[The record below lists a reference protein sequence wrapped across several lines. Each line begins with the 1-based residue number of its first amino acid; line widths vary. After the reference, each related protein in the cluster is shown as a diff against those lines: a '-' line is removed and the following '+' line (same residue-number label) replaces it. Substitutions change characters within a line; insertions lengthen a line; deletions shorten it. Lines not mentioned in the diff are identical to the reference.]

1 MKKHSKLVVRAF
13 SFLLAAVLL
22 VSPLTLGME
31 AHAADITVVGIA
43 TPVVDKG
50 AADTTVTNQNTTT
63 TVIKKGT
70 TTASYLFVR
79 SGAGT
84 KYDTI
89 TGLRKGTAVNILEE
103 KDGWYRIESGWISSK
118 YVKLKDSS
126 SASSSTP
133 SSSSTSKKEGN
144 ATVTASLLF
153 IRKDPST
160 NYKAVGMLKKG
171 DRIQV
176 LETNGNWIKI
186 KDGWVYSEYVAL
198 DNGSSLYSEKK
209 NAIVTANELNIRE
222 TPRTDAKKLGTL
234 RKNQRVEVLETSGE
248 WIRTNYGWINK
259 NFVKLVDAAS
269 ANNTGT
275 VRAMALNVRKGPGT
289 NYDVV
294 GAVRIGEKVTILENQ
309 GDWLRISSGW
319 INADYVKIGG

>member
-1 MKKHSKLVVRAF
+1 MKKYSKLVVRAF

-31 AHAADITVVGIA
+31 VHAADASAETVLK
-43 TPVVDKG
+43 T
-50 AADTTVTNQNTTT
+50 
-63 TVIKKGT
+63 GT

-79 SGAGT
+79 SGAGSNF
-84 KYDTI
+84 DRV
-89 TGLRKGTAVNILEE
+89 TGLWRGASVDILEE
-103 KDGWYRIESGWISSK
+103 KDGWYRISSGWISSK
-118 YVKLKDSS
+118 YVKLEDASSSNS
-126 SASSSTP
+126 SASNSST
-133 SSSSTSKKEGN
+133 TSKVGN

-160 NYKAVGMLKKG
+160 NYSAVGMLRKG

-186 KDGWVYSEYVAL
+186 KDGWVYSEYVAM

-209 NAIVTANELNIRE
+209 NAIVTANELNIRNA
-222 TPRTDAKKLGTL
+222 PSTDAEKVGAL

-259 NFVKLVDAAS
+259 NFVKLVDSAS

-275 VRAMALNVRKGPGT
+275 VKALALNVRKGPGT
-289 NYDVV
+289 SYDRV
-294 GAVRIGEKVTILENQ
+294 ATLRLGEKVTILENQ
-309 GDWLRISSGW
+309 GEWLRIKSGW
-319 INADYVKIGG
+319 VKASYIEVGG

>member
-1 MKKHSKLVVRAF
+1 MKKYSKLVVRAF

-31 AHAADITVVGIA
+31 VHAADASAETVLK
-43 TPVVDKG
+43 T
-50 AADTTVTNQNTTT
+50 
-63 TVIKKGT
+63 GT

-79 SGAGT
+79 SGAGSNF
-84 KYDTI
+84 DRV
-89 TGLRKGTAVNILEE
+89 TGLWRGASVDILEE
-103 KDGWYRIESGWISSK
+103 KDGWYRISSGWISSK
-118 YVKLKDSS
+118 YVKLED
-126 SASSSTP
+126 ASSSN
-133 SSSSTSKKEGN
+133 SSTTNSSTASKDGN

-160 NYKAVGMLKKG
+160 NYSAVGMLRKG

-186 KDGWVYSEYVAL
+186 KDGWVYSEYVAM

-209 NAIVTANELNIRE
+209 NAIVTANELNIRNAPSTSAE
-222 TPRTDAKKLGTL
+222 KVGSL

-259 NFVKLVDAAS
+259 NFVKLVDSAS

-275 VRAMALNVRKGPGT
+275 VKALALNVRKGPGT
-289 NYDVV
+289 SYDRV
-294 GAVRIGEKVTILENQ
+294 ATLRLGEKVTILENQ
-309 GDWLRISSGW
+309 GEWLRIKSGW
-319 INADYVKIGG
+319 VKASYIEVGG